1 MIMKHQIIIIGLAL
15 AAVVSCKHVNN
26 VQRETI
32 GLVQSIVE
40 DTTGVWDVVA
50 HAGRSGADGA
60 IAILGEPDDVL
71 ALARQFRTADRVDN
85 VDARP
90 QPDSLPDFAGETLH
104 ALMDVY
110 HAPYSQFLGSQEG
123 LDSLREVAVLGAL
136 HAWDTLCY
144 HSPSDRKPQLRKRSA
159 KVLIYT
165 SSLQKE
171 YGLFD
176 VDTLLKMA
184 GGKCCVLSPVNL
196 VLDEALATD
205 AKNILVWAPD
215 AIRESQIWEMAVEGR
230 NRPDVSVSVF
240 TPKPAVDIRTQLRD
254 VLRQYMVPG
263 SPLDALI
270 IDKYGVDMSL
280 IQSELD
286 LLSLGGT
293 EEDAALNKLLS
304 AHFHV
309 YNPADVLI
317 QATYNI
323 LREENLFSH
332 RIAKPVVKYY
342 ESEESESGQVVLV
355 ETSASY
361 VKSTYVS
368 SLN

>member
-1 MIMKHQIIIIGLAL
+1 MAV
-15 AAVVSCKHVNN
+15 VVSCKHVKP

-40 DTTGVWDVVA
+40 DTTGVWDLVVR
-50 HAGRSGADGA
+50 AGGNGADGA
-60 IAILGEPDDVL
+60 IALLGEPDDVL
-71 ALARQFRTADRVDN
+71 ALARLFRTADRVDN

-90 QPDSLPDFAGETLH
+90 KPDSLPDFAGETFH

-110 HAPYSQFLGSQEG
+110 HEPYSQFLCSQEG
-123 LDSLREVAVLGAL
+123 LDSLREVAVIGAL
-136 HAWDTLCY
+136 HAWDTLCF
-144 HSPSDRKPQLRKRSA
+144 HSPADRKPQLRKKSA

-165 SSLQKE
+165 SSLQNE

-176 VDTLLKMA
+176 VDTLLELA
-184 GGKCCVLSPVNL
+184 GGKCRVLSPVSLLLN
-196 VLDEALATD
+196 EALASD

-215 AIRESQIWEMAVEGR
+215 AIRESRIWEMAVEGR
-230 NRPDVSVSVF
+230 NRPDVTVSVF

-270 IDKYGVDMSL
+270 IDRYGVDMSL

-286 LLSLGGT
+286 LIRLSGT
-293 EEDAALNKLLS
+293 EEDAALYRMLS
-304 AHFHV
+304 ARFRI
-309 YNPADVLI
+309 YDPAEALI
-317 QATYNI
+317 KATYNL

-332 RIAKPVVKYY
+332 KIAKPVVKYY
-342 ESEESESGQVVLV
+342 ESEESDSGQVVLV

-361 VKSTYVS
+361 VNSTYVS

>member
-1 MIMKHQIIIIGLAL
+1 MKHQFIIIGLAL
-15 AAVVSCKHVNN
+15 SVVVSCKHVNN
-26 VQRETI
+26 VPRETI

-40 DTTGVWDVVA
+40 DTTGVWDMVVR
-50 HAGRSGADGA
+50 AGSGVDGA
-60 IAILGEPDDVL
+60 IALLGEPEDVL

-90 QPDSLPDFAGETLH
+90 KPDSLPDFAGETFH

-110 HAPYSQFLGSQEG
+110 HEPYSQFLGSQEG
-123 LDSLREVAVLGAL
+123 LDSLREVAVVGAL

-144 HSPSDRKPQLRKRSA
+144 HSPADRKPQLKKKSA

-176 VDTLLKMA
+176 VDTLLQLA
-184 GGKCCVLSPVNL
+184 GGKCRVLSPVNL
-196 VLDEALATD
+196 LLDDALASD
-205 AKNILVWAPD
+205 AKIILVWAPD
-215 AIRESQIWEMAVEGR
+215 AIRESRVWEMAAENR
-230 NRPDVSVSVF
+230 NRPGVTVSVF
-240 TPKPAVDIRTQLRD
+240 SPKPALDIRTQLRD
-254 VLRQYMVPG
+254 VLRQYMVSG

-270 IDKYGVDMSL
+270 IDRYGVDLSP

-286 LLSLGGT
+286 LISLGGT
-293 EEDAALNKLLS
+293 EEDAALNELMS
-304 AHFHV
+304 ARFHI
-309 YNPADVLI
+309 YDPADVLI
-317 QATYNI
+317 KATYNL

-332 RIAKPVVKYY
+332 KIAKPVVKYY

-361 VKSTYVS
+361 VNSTYVS